1 MKIEIPTQCPCCD
14 STLELVNDQLFC
26 KNSAC
31 PAQLNKKV
39 EHFCKT
45 LGIKGFGPKTVEKL
59 QLQDLTE
66 IFFLELDDVT
76 AALDSE
82 KMAAKLLG
90 EIEAAKTA
98 KLDKVLAAFSIPL
111 FGNTAAT
118 KLCAVIESID
128 DITPEICKEAG
139 LGDKVT
145 ANLINWLNTEFLE
158 VREFLPFDFK
168 TSGTAISADNGK
180 SICITGK
187 LASYKTKAEATAA
200 LQGAGYK
207 VVESVTKTTDY
218 LVDEGD
224 KGSAKRKKAEELGI
238 PIITNLNDF
247 LKENTND

>member
-26 KNSAC
+26 KNSGC

-59 QLQDLTE
+59 QLSDLTE
-66 IFFLELDDVT
+66 LFFLDIDSVT
-76 AALDSE
+76 EALGSE
-82 KMAAKLLG
+82 KTAAKLLD
-90 EIEAAKTA
+90 EIDAAKTA

-111 FGNTAAT
+111 FGNTAST
-118 KLCAVIESID
+118 KLCSVIESID

-145 ANLINWLNTEFLE
+145 ANLISWLNTEFLE

-187 LASYKTKAEATAA
+187 LSSFKTKSEASEA
-200 LQGAGYK
+200 LKQAGYK
-207 VVESVTKTTDY
+207 VVETVNKSLDF

>member
-26 KNSAC
+26 KNSGC

-59 QLQDLTE
+59 QLSDLTE
-66 IFFLELDDVT
+66 LFFLDIDSVT
-76 AALDSE
+76 EALGSE
-82 KMAAKLLG
+82 KTAAKLLD

-111 FGNTAAT
+111 FGNTAST
-118 KLCAVIESID
+118 KLCSVIESID

-145 ANLINWLNTEFLE
+145 ANLISWLNTEFLE

-238 PIITNLNDF
+238 PIITNLKDF

>member
-26 KNSAC
+26 KNSGC

-66 IFFLELDDVT
+66 IFFLELEDVT

-98 KLDKVLAAFSIPL
+98 KLDKLLAAFSIPL
-111 FGNTAAT
+111 FGTTAAT

-145 ANLINWLNTEFLE
+145 ANLISWLNTEFLE
-158 VREFLPFDFK
+158 VREFLPFDFQ
-168 TSGTAISADNGK
+168 TTANASNTDNAK

-187 LASYKTKAEATAA
+187 LASYKTKAEATNA
-200 LQGAGYK
+200 LQSAGYK
-207 VVESVTKTTDY
+207 VVESVNKITDY

>member
-26 KNSAC
+26 KNSGC

-59 QLQDLTE
+59 QLSDLTE
-66 IFFLELDDVT
+66 LFFLDIDSVT
-76 AALDSE
+76 EALGSE
-82 KMAAKLLG
+82 KTAAKLLD

-111 FGNTAAT
+111 FGNTAST
-118 KLCAVIESID
+118 KLCSIVESID
-128 DITPEICKEAG
+128 DITPEICKQAG

-145 ANLINWLNTEFLE
+145 ANLISWLNTEFLE

-168 TSGTAISADNGK
+168 TSGTAINADNGK

-187 LASYKTKAEATAA
+187 LSSFKTKSEASKA
-200 LQGAGYK
+200 LKQAGYK
-207 VVESVTKTTDY
+207 VVETVNKSLDF

>member
-26 KNSAC
+26 KNSGC

-66 IFFLELDDVT
+66 LFFLDIDSVT
-76 AALDSE
+76 EALGSE
-82 KMAAKLLG
+82 KTAAKLLD
-90 EIEAAKTA
+90 EIDAAKTA

-111 FGNTAAT
+111 FGNTAST
-118 KLCAVIESID
+118 KLCSVIESID

-145 ANLINWLNTEFLE
+145 ANLIDWLNTEFLE

-187 LASYKTKAEATAA
+187 LASYKTKAEATNA
-200 LQGAGYK
+200 LQSAGYK
-207 VVESVTKTTDY
+207 VVESVNKITNY

>member
-1 MKIEIPTQCPCCD
+1 M
-14 STLELVNDQLFC
+14 
-26 KNSAC
+26 
-31 PAQLNKKV
+31 
-39 EHFCKT
+39 
-45 LGIKGFGPKTVEKL
+45 
-59 QLQDLTE
+59 TE
-66 IFFLELDDVT
+66 IFFLELEDVT

-98 KLDKVLAAFSIPL
+98 KLDKLLAAFSIPL
-111 FGNTAAT
+111 FGTTAAT

-145 ANLINWLNTEFLE
+145 ANLISWLNTEFLE

-168 TSGTAISADNGK
+168 TSGKPAISADNGK

-187 LASYKTKAEATAA
+187 LASYKTKAEATNA
-200 LQGAGYK
+200 LQSAGYK
-207 VVESVTKTTDY
+207 VVESVNKITDY